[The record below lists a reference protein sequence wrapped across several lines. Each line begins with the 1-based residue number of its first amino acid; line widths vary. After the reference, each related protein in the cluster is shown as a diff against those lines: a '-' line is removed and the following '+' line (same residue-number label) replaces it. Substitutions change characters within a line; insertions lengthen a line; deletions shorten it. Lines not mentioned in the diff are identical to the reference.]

1 MIPESAKRLRG
12 IHGPHGFTRED
23 NLSTGIGDAQA
34 QFVIVSERIRNG
46 FEAAHLSDP
55 VFRRG
60 DGSAQRKAN
69 AFLPSGH
76 QHAREE
82 IARCA
87 DGLQLGAKVVLND
100 GAIKRRYSAD
110 CFVV

>member
-23 NLSTGIGDAQA
+23 NLSTGIGDAQT
-34 QFVIVSERIRNG
+34 QFVIVSKRIRNG

-76 QHAREE
+76 QNAREE

-87 DGLQLGAKVVLND
+87 DRLQLGAKVVLKD
-100 GAIKRRYSAD
+100 GWIKRL
-110 CFVV
+110 